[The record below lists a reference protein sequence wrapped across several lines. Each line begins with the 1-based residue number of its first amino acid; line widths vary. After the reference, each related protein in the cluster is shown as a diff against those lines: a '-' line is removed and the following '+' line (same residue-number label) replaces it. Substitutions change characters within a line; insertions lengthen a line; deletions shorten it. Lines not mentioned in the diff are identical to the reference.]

1 MSTGRTSPGKTHRPA
16 TVAALLLALFMA
28 AMEMTVVSTA
38 MPTVVAELG
47 GAFHYAWV
55 FTAYMLTSTVTVPI
69 YGKLADLHGRKP
81 VMLIAM
87 ALFLFGSM
95 ASGQARTM
103 GQLIVFRG
111 IQGIGAGGMQPM
123 ALTIVGDIFKIEER
137 AKMQGVFGAVWGIA
151 GLVGPLLGG
160 VIVATFSWRWVF
172 YVNVPFGLVSAAVLT
187 FSLVENIEKR
197 THGLDVAGA
206 LLLSGAVMTL
216 LLGAD
221 GELPWVLLP
230 ASAVLTAAFLYV
242 EKRAKEPL
250 LPLQLFAQRILAT
263 SSGLSAL
270 AGGAMV
276 GLVTFVPLYAQ
287 GVLGATPTQ
296 AGTTIATMAVT
307 WPIASAI
314 SGRLIARVGFR
325 NLVRLGFAFTA
336 GGAVW
341 LALAMGSGAS
351 ATTLRVAA
359 ALFGIGMG
367 LANTPLVIAVQSSVT
382 FSQRGVATASTMFF
396 RNIGGTVAVG
406 AMGVVLAH
414 ALLAGAAREAGGA
427 ELVARILG
435 PDRRNVEPHVLA
447 SISGDLA
454 RGLGSVMWIVAGLA
468 CGAALVAWLFPHVPT
483 TSAAS
488 PPAPLVPE
496 GERIAKDPS

>member
-1 MSTGRTSPGKTHRPA
+1 MPDARTTHRPA

-47 GAFHYAWV
+47 GALHYAWV

-81 VMLIAM
+81 VMLVAM
-87 ALFLFGSM
+87 ALFLLGSM

-103 GQLIVFRG
+103 EQLILFRA
-111 IQGIGAGGMQPM
+111 IQGVGAGGMQPM

-160 VIVATFSWRWVF
+160 VIVATLSWRWVF
-172 YVNVPFGLVSAAVLT
+172 YVNVPFGLVSATVLT

-197 THGLDVAGA
+197 KHGLDVAGA
-206 LLLSGAVMTL
+206 LLLAGAVMAL

-221 GELPWVLLP
+221 GRLPWVLLP
-230 ASAVLTAAFLYV
+230 GSALLTAAFLYV

-250 LPLQLFAQRILAT
+250 VPLQLFAQRILAT
-263 SSGLSAL
+263 SSALSAL

-287 GVLGATPTQ
+287 GVLGATPTE

-307 WPIASAI
+307 WPVASAV
-314 SGRLIARVGFR
+314 SGRLIARVGFQ
-325 NLVRLGFAFTA
+325 NLVRVGFAFTA
-336 GGAVW
+336 AAALW
-341 LALAMGSGAS
+341 LALAASGGAS
-351 ATTLRVAA
+351 ATMLRVAA
-359 ALFGIGMG
+359 ALFGVGMG

-406 AMGVVLAH
+406 AMGVVLAR

-427 ELVARILG
+427 TLVARILG
-435 PDRRNVEPHVLA
+435 PDRRSVDPQVLA
-447 SISGDLA
+447 SISSDLA
-454 RGLGSVMWIVAGLA
+454 TGLGAVMWIVAGLA
-468 CGAALVAWLFPHVPT
+468 CGAALVAWLFPHVPS
-483 TSAAS
+483 TSVPS
-488 PPAPLVPE
+488 PPPRLPPDT
-496 GERIAKDPS
+496 ERIAEEPL

>member
-1 MSTGRTSPGKTHRPA
+1 MSTRRTTHRPA

-47 GAFHYAWV
+47 GALHYAWV

-81 VMLIAM
+81 VMLVAM

-103 GQLIVFRG
+103 GQLIAFRAV
-111 IQGIGAGGMQPM
+111 QGVGAGGMQPM

-160 VIVATFSWRWVF
+160 VIVATLSWRWVF
-172 YVNVPFGLVSAAVLT
+172 YVNVPFGLVSAVVLT
-187 FSLVENIEKR
+187 YALVEEIEKR
-197 THGLDVAGA
+197 KHKLDIAGA
-206 LLLSGAVMTL
+206 LTLTGAVMAL
-216 LLGAD
+216 LLGTD

-230 ASAVLTAAFLYV
+230 ASVVLTALFLWI
-242 EKRAKEPL
+242 ESRAEEPI
-250 LPLQLFAQRILAT
+250 LPLKLFAQRILGT
-263 SSGLSAL
+263 SSALSAL

-287 GVLGATPTQ
+287 GVLGASPTE
-296 AGTTIATMAVT
+296 AGSTIAAMAVT

-314 SGRLIARVGFR
+314 TGRLIVRVGFR
-325 NLVRLGFAFTA
+325 PLVRVGFFVVGAAAVGLTLAMTA
-336 GGAVW
+336 G
-341 LALAMGSGAS
+341 AS
-351 ATTLRVAA
+351 LSTLRIGSA
-359 ALFGIGMG
+359 ALGIGMG
-367 LANTPLVIAVQSSVT
+367 IANTPLVIAVQTSVG
-382 FSQRGVATASTMFF
+382 FSQRGVATSSTMFF

-406 AMGVVLAH
+406 TMGVVLART
-414 ALLAGAAREAGGA
+414 LLAGAARESGGA
-427 ELVARILG
+427 TLVARILG
-435 PDRRNVEPHVLA
+435 PERRTIDPKVLA
-447 SISGDLA
+447 SISGDLSL
-454 RGLGSVMWIVAGLA
+454 GLSRVMWIVSALAVAG
-468 CGAALVAWLFPHVPT
+468 ALVAWLFPPVST
-483 TSAAS
+483 TK
-488 PPAPLVPE
+488 E
-496 GERIAKDPS
+496 